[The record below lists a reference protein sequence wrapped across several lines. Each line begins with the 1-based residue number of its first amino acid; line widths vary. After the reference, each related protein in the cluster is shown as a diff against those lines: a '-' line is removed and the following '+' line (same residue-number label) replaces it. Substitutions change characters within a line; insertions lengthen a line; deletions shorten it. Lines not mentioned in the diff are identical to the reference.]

1 MMNVI
6 VACIGTFWKVP
17 VPGGDF
23 LAGPSH
29 LAPDLNGTNLC
40 VILVKYFMLNVLK
53 YFLHFYD

>member
-17 VPGGDF
+17 VPGGGF

-29 LAPDLNGTNLC
+29 VALNGTNLC

>member
-17 VPGGDF
+17 VPGGGF
-23 LAGPSH
+23 LAGPSR

-40 VILVKYFMLNVLK
+40 VILVKYFMLNALK
-53 YFLHFYD
+53 YFLHLYH